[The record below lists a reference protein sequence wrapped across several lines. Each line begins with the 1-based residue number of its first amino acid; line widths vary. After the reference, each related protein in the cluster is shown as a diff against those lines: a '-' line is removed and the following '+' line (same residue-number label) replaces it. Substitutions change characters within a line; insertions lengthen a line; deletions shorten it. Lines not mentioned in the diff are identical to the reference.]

1 MFGRGRLDT
10 ELALLQAG
18 EAHKDNPVISAV
30 ARALVLQFTGV
41 TIDDETVLQMSTQ
54 LEECSVSLDVSPQV
68 IQYALLAAEPRLGEY
83 QETATHTY

>member
-1 MFGRGRLDT
+1 MFGRGRLDA

-18 EAHKDNPVISAV
+18 EEHKDNPIISAV
-30 ARALVLQFTGV
+30 ARVLVLQFTGV
-41 TIDDETVLQMSTQ
+41 RIDDETVLRISTQ
-54 LEECSVSLDVSPQV
+54 LEECGTALNVGPQV